1 MDLQPDLREDRWSRA
16 AAAAGIVALALER
29 NLPHMALAAARE
41 AARSALLALGKGPRR
56 LAGPDDLA
64 LLHELAAAS
73 PQHLA
78 GRSAERQAL
87 FRATLSVLHRLFP
100 EGVAA
105 RRGGPPRDLGA
116 ATTSRPRNS
125 SPASAAALDLDG
137 RRGGATGI
145 DSVGGSDRAG
155 SPPEGLGSPRRP
167 RKPLP
172 QEGPRLWS

>member
-1 MDLQPDLREDRWSRA
+1 MSERESTSQDLRDDRWTRA
-16 AAAAGIVALALER
+16 AAAARIVALALER

-116 ATTSRPRNS
+116 A
-125 SPASAAALDLDG
+125 
-137 RRGGATGI
+137 
-145 DSVGGSDRAG
+145 
-155 SPPEGLGSPRRP
+155 
-167 RKPLP
+167 
-172 QEGPRLWS
+172 